1 MLTSDP
7 EKLMV
12 EIKAACTFR
21 DEYAKTLDKQHKR
34 FTGPHYHEGSS
45 GEAQDYSPENTYY
58 EYISLMIPRLIFDN
72 PRVQVSS
79 RRPGPSRDVALAL
92 KYGLDRWVRDI
103 VLRKKLVELATD
115 MLFGYGVAMVKES
128 VRDGIDMSAMLPEGE
143 VQRPGKPTW
152 PVVERISQK
161 RFFMDAETERM
172 SDARFIGHEVR
183 RDRADLLSRAKE
195 NPEEGWD
202 VEVLREAAENGPK
215 KKGSADNASAPSRDE
230 IVLFEV
236 WIPETT
242 LKDSPGAENGFHG
255 TIYTLCSSQGPKG
268 NSPSGQFARKPRAYY
283 GPRTGPYSL
292 FGIYKVPDSPFPL
305 SPLTA
310 VEAQVSDLNLH
321 VRAATRS
328 MLNHK
333 RIAGVNDPRTA
344 QLVKDVGHDNV
355 AVIPFEDGRAL
366 VQEFEVGGQTEQQ
379 VGWIASARERADR
392 ALGMDEALRG
402 NVAGIGTATE
412 HTIASEASNTRMAF
426 IKQAFTDS
434 VTALLEKV
442 AFYLYHDDRIVFP
455 LDEEIVR
462 DLGIPPEDQPMFQ
475 GGGHSSTDGFTFEDM
490 ELEIEPYSMERA
502 NEGLAQKRAMEMHSM
517 LLNTLPAMQQYPD
530 YPWVD
535 HFSKIGNAMN
545 APDLA
550 ELVDTNLL
558 DRFAQ
563 DLANQQRIQAQV
575 ARQAA
580 RPMLQSQVGTTPG
593 PKAVSE
599 KRPSKELPNA
609 GQQSGKMLQAP
620 MQQAPAG
627 QAAGMGGMPKMPGM
641 PGM

>member
-12 EIKAACTFR
+12 EIKAACSFR
-21 DEYAKTLDKQHKR
+21 DEYAKTLDKQRKR

-45 GEAQDYSPENTYY
+45 GETHDYSPENTYY

-115 MLFGYGVAMVKES
+115 MLFGYGIAMVKES
-128 VRDGIDMSAMLPEGE
+128 VREGVDMSAMLPENE
-143 VQRPGKPTW
+143 VQIPSKPTW

-161 RFFMDAETERM
+161 RFFMDSEAERV
-172 SDARFIGHEVR
+172 SDARFLGHEVR

-202 VEVLREAAENGPK
+202 VEVLREAAETGPK
-215 KKGSADNASAPSRDE
+215 KKGTDGDSTAPTRDE
-230 IVLFEV
+230 LVLFEV
-236 WIPETT
+236 WIPEVK
-242 LKDSPGAENGFHG
+242 LKDSPGPENGFHG
-255 TIYTLCSSQGPKG
+255 TIYTLCSSQGPDG
-268 NSPSGQFARKPRAYY
+268 NSPSGKFARAPRAYY
-283 GPRTGPYSL
+283 GPRTGPYSV
-292 FGIYKVPDSPFPL
+292 FGIYKVPDSPIPL

-355 AVIPFEDGRAL
+355 VVLPFEDGRAM

-379 VGWIASARERADR
+379 VGWIDSARERADR

-434 VTALLEKV
+434 VVALLEKV

-455 LDEEIVR
+455 LDEEVVR
-462 DLGIPPEDQPMFQ
+462 DMGIPPDQQPMFQ
-475 GGGHSSTDGFTFEDM
+475 GGGHSPTDGFTFEDM
-490 ELEIEPYSMERA
+490 ELEIEPYSMERS

-558 DRFAQ
+558 ERFAE
-563 DLANQQRIQAQV
+563 DLAKQQQVQAQV

-580 RPMLQSQVGTTPG
+580 RPQLQSQVGTTPK
-593 PKAVSE
+593 PKAVPE

-609 GQQSGKMLQAP
+609 GQDSGKMLQAP
-620 MQQAPAG
+620 MQQG
-627 QAAGMGGMPKMPGM
+627 QGGGMPKMPGM

>member
-1 MLTSDP
+1 MLLTDP
-7 EKLMV
+7 EKLMT
-12 EIKAACTFR
+12 EIKAACAFR
-21 DEYAKTLDKQHKR
+21 DEHAKTLKAQRTK
-34 FTGPHYHEGSS
+34 FTGPHFKAESMGDSHN
-45 GEAQDYSPENTYY
+45 YSPENTYY

-72 PRVQVSS
+72 PRVHVNS
-79 RRPGPSRDVALAL
+79 RRPGPSKDVALAL
-92 KYGLDRWVRDI
+92 KYGLDRWVRDV

-115 MLFGYGVAMVKES
+115 MLFGYGVALVKES
-128 VRDGIDMSAMLPEGE
+128 LREGLDLSTMLPESE
-143 VQRPGKPTW
+143 PQAPSKPMW
-152 PVVERISQK
+152 PVIERISQY
-161 RFFMDAETERM
+161 RFFFDPACERL
-172 SDARFIGHEVR
+172 SDARFMGHEVR
-183 RDRADLLSRAKE
+183 RDREDLLKRAKD
-195 NPEEGWD
+195 NPDEGWD
-202 VEVLREAAENGPK
+202 VEALREAAESGHK
-215 KKGSADNASAPSRDE
+215 KDKKTSGNTPPSRDE
-230 IVLFEV
+230 LVLFEV
-236 WIPETT
+236 WVPEVE
-242 LKDSPGAENGFHG
+242 LKGSPGADNGFHG
-255 TIYTLCSSQGPKG
+255 TIYTLLSASAPEGHAPTG
-268 NSPSGQFARKPRAYY
+268 RFARKPRAYY
-283 GPRTGPYSL
+283 GPRTGPYSM
-292 FGIYKVPDSPFPL
+292 FGIYKVPDSPIPL

-310 VEAQVSDLNLH
+310 VEAQVSDLNIH

-379 VGWIASARERADR
+379 VNWIASARERADR

-402 NVAGIGTATE
+402 NVSGVGTATE

-426 IKQAFTDS
+426 IKQAFTDA

-455 LDEEIVR
+455 LDEEVVR
-462 DLGIPPEDQPMFQ
+462 DLGIPPEDQPMFA
-475 GGGHSSTDGFTFEDM
+475 GGGHSATDGYTFEDM

-535 HFSKIGNAMN
+535 HFQKIGNAMN

-550 ELVDTNLL
+550 ELVNNDLL
-558 DRFAQ
+558 ERFAA
-563 DLANQQRIQAQV
+563 DLANQMKIQAQV
-575 ARQAA
+575 ARQSA
-580 RPMLQSQVGTTPG
+580 RPQLQSQVGTTPQ
-593 PKAVSE
+593 PKTVPQ

-609 GQQSGKMLQAP
+609 GQQSGRALQAP
-620 MQQAPAG
+620 MQQAPTG
-627 QAAGMGGMPKMPGM
+627 QAAGIPGI
-641 PGM
+641 